1 MMQSILSNDCINFKH
16 LSKSV
21 QQSTLTFFNKKICQ
35 NDWLIFNYEFSMKK
49 RIDEAKVTGIKIK
62 KHASGA
68 QIRIQKDI
76 NDLDL
81 PKICKAEFENPD
93 DLLTQFR
100 SNHFTK

>member
-1 MMQSILSNDCINFKH
+1 MIGL
-16 LSKSV
+16 
-21 QQSTLTFFNKKICQ
+21 
-35 NDWLIFNYEFSMKK
+35 FSMKRK
-49 RIDEAKVTGIKIK
+49 FDEDKMTGIKRRNRI
-62 KHASGA
+62 SGA